1 MNIRSMKCLAPV
13 LLACAVLAGCGG
25 GDGGGSAATPVT
37 TPAPVEPGIGDSVSA
52 LLAYMTGLLA
62 TTSETGEPVAL
73 GDTALAVDDTLE
85 PAGL

>member
-1 MNIRSMKCLAPV
+1 MNIRSMKFLAPV

-25 GDGGGSAATPVT
+25 GGGAVVAPVT
-37 TPAPVEPGIGDSVSA
+37 TPAPAGPGIGDSVSA

-73 GDTALAVDDTLE
+73 GDTTLAVDDTLE

>member
-1 MNIRSMKCLAPV
+1 M
-13 LLACAVLAGCGG
+13 
-25 GDGGGSAATPVT
+25 
-37 TPAPVEPGIGDSVSA
+37 SA

>member
-1 MNIRSMKCLAPV
+1 MNIESMKFLAPV
-13 LLACAVLAGCGG
+13 LLACVVLAGCGG
-25 GDGGGSAATPVT
+25 GDGGGSVVAPVT
-37 TPAPVEPGIGDSVSA
+37 TPAPAEPGIGDSVSA